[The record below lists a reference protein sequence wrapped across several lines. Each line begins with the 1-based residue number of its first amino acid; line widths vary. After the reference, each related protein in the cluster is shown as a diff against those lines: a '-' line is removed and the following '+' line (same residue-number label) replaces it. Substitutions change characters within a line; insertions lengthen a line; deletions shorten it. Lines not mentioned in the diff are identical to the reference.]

1 MKGEK
6 VSRQPFIN
14 VSWRIIACSE
24 KKTKKKKKKES
35 SSSPVG
41 TYNKQKKT
49 QFYSFR

>member
-24 KKTKKKKKKES
+24 KKTKKKKE